1 MAHQRD
7 ISYEPNRPLDS
18 VGLRIEDGVK
28 ILKANQKGNIHPVVR
43 EEILDNPNAVMGTKE
58 INTGLPYLL
67 EVLVEA
73 DSVTA
78 FIDYLADA
86 APEAELK

>member
-1 MAHQRD
+1 MNKEDLQKII
-7 ISYEPNRPLDS
+7 ISAPCENL
-18 VGLRIEDGVK
+18 EDEAR
-28 ILKANQKGNIHPVVR
+28 LNQTVFAFNQ
-43 EEILDNPNAVMGTKE
+43 LDNPNAVMGTKE

-73 DSVTA
+73 DSATA

-86 APEAELK
+86 APEAEIK

>member
-1 MAHQRD
+1 MDKENLQKII
-7 ISYEPNRPLDS
+7 ISAPCENL
-18 VGLRIEDGVK
+18 EDEAR
-28 ILKANQKGNIHPVVR
+28 LNQTVFAFNQ
-43 EEILDNPNAVMGTKE
+43 LDNPNAVMGTKE

-73 DSVTA
+73 DSATA

-86 APEAELK
+86 APEAEIK

>member
-1 MAHQRD
+1 MNKENLQKII
-7 ISYEPNRPLDS
+7 ISAPCENL
-18 VGLRIEDGVK
+18 EDEAR
-28 ILKANQKGNIHPVVR
+28 LNQTVFAFNQ
-43 EEILDNPNAVMGTKE
+43 LDNPNAVMGTKE

-86 APEAELK
+86 APEAEIK

>member
-1 MAHQRD
+1 MNKENLQKII
-7 ISYEPNRPLDS
+7 ISAPCENL
-18 VGLRIEDGVK
+18 EDEARLNQTVFAFNQ
-28 ILKANQKGNIHPVVR
+28 LANT
-43 EEILDNPNAVMGTKE
+43 NAVMGTKE

-73 DSVTA
+73 DSATA

-86 APEAELK
+86 APEAEIK

>member
-1 MAHQRD
+1 MNKENLQKII
-7 ISYEPNRPLDS
+7 ISAPCENL
-18 VGLRIEDGVK
+18 EDEAR
-28 ILKANQKGNIHPVVR
+28 LNQTVFAFNQ
-43 EEILDNPNAVMGTKE
+43 LDNPNAVMGTKE

-73 DSVTA
+73 DSATA

-86 APEAELK
+86 APEAEIK

>member
-1 MAHQRD
+1 M
-7 ISYEPNRPLDS
+7 
-18 VGLRIEDGVK
+18 
-28 ILKANQKGNIHPVVR
+28 NQTVFAFNQ
-43 EEILDNPNAVMGTKE
+43 LDNPNAVMGTKE

-73 DSVTA
+73 DSATA

-86 APEAELK
+86 APEAEIK